1 MYLKWNFLRISLW
14 KWKKWILFIK
24 IIIKHSFDWKY
35 LVLFFFFGECIY
47 ITYQIKKC
55 VYMCVYIIKKCVC
68 IYICVKVVLI
78 NILVSQ
84 LGPKQKFMTP
94 ICFLVFVFFF
104 FLIEMGEEFFFLNV
118 IWCGS
123 PWVGWRGREIIF
135 YSNRWPRQLII
146 RNNIDPG

>member
-1 MYLKWNFLRISLW
+1 M
-14 KWKKWILFIK
+14 
-24 IIIKHSFDWKY
+24 
-35 LVLFFFFGECIY
+35 
-47 ITYQIKKC
+47 
-55 VYMCVYIIKKCVC
+55 C

-94 ICFLVFVFFF
+94 ICFLVFVFDRFSVICNLYKTCYLCFYAKNLSPNLGGIYKSQPNVLFFREAQPKHSDVVFHF
-104 FLIEMGEEFFFLNV
+104 FLFCFCFLFFSHWNGRRICFLNV
-118 IWCGS
+118 IRCGS

-146 RNNIDPG
+146 RN